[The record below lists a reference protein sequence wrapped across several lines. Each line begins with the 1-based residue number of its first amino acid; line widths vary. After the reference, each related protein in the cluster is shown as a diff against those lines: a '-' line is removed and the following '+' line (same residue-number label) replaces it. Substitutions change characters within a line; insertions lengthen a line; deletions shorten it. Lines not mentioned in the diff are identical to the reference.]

1 MSFNIMN
8 QMNTQQPQFAQL
20 SSMNQS
26 KDRPKFRPI
35 RQGHLLDY
43 VKTNPWRTL
52 KNY

>member
-8 QMNTQQPQFAQL
+8 QMNTQQPNFAQL
-20 SSMNQS
+20 SSIKRD
-26 KDRPKFRPI
+26 KDRPKIKTI

-52 KNY
+52 NNY